1 MSEANRRMGHDVLYS
16 FALVNSLRSPH
27 NAAIYDKLTALTR
40 RSSQATPRA
49 FDRLSFIQCNGDPND
64 NAFEELSKVI
74 GTPMYMAPEV
84 ITLSNYDERAD
95 IYSFGMLMADVLM
108 DGKIK
113 KLFQDAGGQL
123 SSSVLLKL
131 VAQGWRV
138 KIPSMFVIQV
148 PVVVNLIQKR

>member
-1 MSEANRRMGHDVLYS
+1 
-16 FALVNSLRSPH
+16 
-27 NAAIYDKLTALTR
+27 
-40 RSSQATPRA
+40 
-49 FDRLSFIQCNGDPND
+49 
-64 NAFEELSKVI
+64 
-74 GTPMYMAPEV
+74 MYMAPEV

-138 KIPSMFVIQV
+138 KIPSMFVTQV